1 MTDDERHALRML
13 IREEVNTAVYASE
26 QRLGERLDRMDERF
40 DRMDERLAQMDGRLG
55 RVEAHLVQVDERL
68 AQMDGRLGRVE
79 AHLAQVDERL
89 DQMDGRLNRLEGMV
103 MPMAEHLRLFGVA
116 QREMQNDLTGVKRDL
131 NEVKSV
137 LNQATININDHQFSQ
152 FAMETKV
159 EAIAAS
165 LRHDIQALEVK
176 VDANTTQLH
185 ALEAKVD
192 ENALTFKRDMQKLTL
207 AVQEFGGQ
215 LIKHINTPRDRAHP
229 AA

>member
-1 MTDDERHALRML
+1 MVRNAQDQLALCRHWSCPYPMRTGGASSHRVNAGGSLRHY
-13 IREEVNTAVYASE
+13 RGE
-26 QRLGERLDRMDERF
+26 QRIGERLD
-40 DRMDERLAQMDGRLG
+40 QMDGRLG

-68 AQMDGRLGRVE
+68 DWMDGRLDR
-79 AHLAQVDERL
+79 
-89 DQMDGRLNRLEGMV
+89 MDGRLNRLEGMV

-137 LNQATININDHQFSQ
+137 LNQATITINDHQFSQ
-152 FAMETKV
+152 FAVEAKV
-159 EAIAAS
+159 ETIATS

-192 ENALTFKRDMQKLTL
+192 ENALTFKRDMQKLTM

-215 LIKHINTPRDRAHP
+215 LIKHINTPRERAHP